1 MSAVAGPLASGR
13 EAPRRRSLKP
23 AINVGIASVLA
34 GLLAGVAAAGGKS
47 ADLVGLVAVFLVVAV
62 WLRPQIGPILFLLTA
77 LLIEQFP
84 LGLTNGGVTVGV
96 PITQSIPMFKGL
108 GSFHLEPS
116 DLLPIIIFIVYMIR
130 SSGTGVRWWPR
141 THLSVSV
148 AVVIGF
154 VLFAEVNG
162 LANHGNMRESMFECR
177 PFIYFGLA
185 YLLTAVVIR
194 TRTAVQAILWTIVG
208 AEIFKSLQG
217 IYVWWVTRDWHP
229 GPQNVLGHEE
239 AMFESLFFFLVAAL
253 WLFKIPG
260 RLRTVATY
268 ALPLVFYTD
277 LVNDRRAAWL
287 ILGAG
292 IVVLIAIAYR
302 VLPQRRRKL
311 RRIIVV
317 AVFVTGIYLPAYW
330 NHADGTLGKPADAVR
345 SNFSPDARD
354 ALSNE
359 YRVDEDANIE
369 YNIKQAGVLGA
380 GFGRLI
386 DYALPMPGL
395 VTASDAGI
403 TYVPHNS
410 VLYIMMRLGLLGAA
424 AFWAMMGAAVI
435 AGCRLARCPDPLFAA
450 IGAIVAAMT
459 VGWALEGATDM
470 GFTFPRITIVMGC
483 LFGLLEACR
492 HMYVTSQAANRRRFV
507 AMPPP
512 PAAASPSAVPAASA

>member
-1 MSAVAGPLASGR
+1 MSAVTAPLAAGR
-13 EAPRRRSLKP
+13 QASRRRSLKP
-23 AINVGIASVLA
+23 AINVGIGSVAA

-47 ADLVGLVAVFLVVAV
+47 ADLIALVSVFLVLAV

-84 LGLTNGGVTVGV
+84 LGLTNGAAEVGV

-108 GSFHLEPS
+108 GSFHLEPA
-116 DLLPIIIFIVYMIR
+116 DLLPIIVFIVYMIR
-130 SSGTGVRWWPR
+130 SSDTGVRWWPR
-141 THLSVSV
+141 THLSVAV
-148 AVVIGF
+148 AAVIGF
-154 VLFAEVNG
+154 VLFAELNG
-162 LANHGNMRESMFECR
+162 LANHGNMRESLFECR
-177 PFIYFGLA
+177 PFIYFGCA
-185 YLLTAVVIR
+185 YLLTAVLIR
-194 TRTAVQAILWTIVG
+194 TRTAVQATLWAIVG

-268 ALPLVFYTD
+268 AVPLVFYTD

-287 ILGAG
+287 ILGLG
-292 IVVLIAIAYR
+292 MIVLVAVGYR
-302 VLPQRRRKL
+302 VLPQRRHKL
-311 RRIIVV
+311 RRVIVV
-317 AVFVTGIYLPAYW
+317 ALFVTGIYLPAYW
-330 NHADGTLGKPADAVR
+330 NHAYGTLGKPADAVR

-359 YRVDEDANIE
+359 YRVDEDANIQ
-369 YNIKQAGVLGA
+369 YNIKVDGVLGA

-410 VLYIMMRLGLLGAA
+410 VLYLMMRLGLLGAA
-424 AFWAMMGAAVI
+424 AFWAMLGAAVV
-435 AGCRLARCPDPLFAA
+435 AGCRLARCSDPLFGA
-450 IGAIVAAMT
+450 IGAIVAATT

-483 LFGLLEACR
+483 LLGLLEACR
-492 HMYVTSQAANRRRFV
+492 HIHVMNTASTRRRPV
-507 AMPPP
+507 AVPA
-512 PAAASPSAVPAASA
+512 PAAAPAPPAVPAAV